1 VKSIQ
6 RLTVRARPEVAP
18 VERVLMRY
26 PLPVLLSVLARA
38 KAARFGAPAIIALCL
53 GLAACA
59 GPNIGPNMAVGS
71 NSYNVIPA
79 PAAGGGAQD
88 YIIGPLDTIDI
99 TVFQEADISAKGLV
113 VDASGNISMPLVGRI
128 EAAGRTTTQL
138 ADELARKLG
147 ERFYVNPQVSV
158 SVAGAVSQRVTVEGQ
173 VTEPGIYQIRGPTT
187 LLDAVALAKGETDNA
202 SLKQVV
208 VIRNIDGK
216 RMAAAFNIERIRRGD
231 DLDPA
236 IYGRD
241 VIIVGHSNQKQIW
254 HDLLKAA
261 PLLNVFAQF

>member
-1 VKSIQ
+1 
-6 RLTVRARPEVAP
+6 
-18 VERVLMRY
+18 MRY
-26 PLPVLLSVLARA
+26 PLTVVHSLLTLARSLRSG
-38 KAARFGAPAIIALCL
+38 KTAIAVLCL
-53 GLAACA
+53 ALAACT
-59 GPNIGPNMAVGS
+59 GPNIGPNMAVGAR
-71 NSYNVIPA
+71 SYSVIPA
-79 PAAGGGAQD
+79 PAGGSVAQD
-88 YIIGPLDTIDI
+88 YVIGPLDTIDI
-99 TVFQEADISAKGLV
+99 TVFQESDISAKGLV

-128 EAAGRTTTQL
+128 EAAGRTATQL

-187 LLDAVALAKGETDNA
+187 LLDAVALAKGETENA
-202 SLKQVV
+202 SLGQVV
-208 VIRNIDGK
+208 VIRNLDGK
-216 RMAAAFNIERIRRGD
+216 RMAAAFDIERIRRGD
-231 DLDPA
+231 DPDPA

-241 VIIVGHSNQKQIW
+241 VIIVGHSNKKQIW